1 MDKDH
6 KMIDEKTPQE
16 TWSQLKSD
24 VSAVLIDVRT
34 PQEWDRIGYPDLLS
48 LGKDVLRVSVQ
59 NIVGERNDKFVLDLK
74 AAGIQPTQN
83 LYFICRSGKRSLLA
97 ADLAQQAGFLNVINV
112 KDGFEGPADQTGN
125 TGTVAGWLA
134 EKLPAIQPI

>member
-1 MDKDH
+1 
-6 KMIDEKTPQE
+6 MIDEKTPQE

>member
-1 MDKDH
+1 
-6 KMIDEKTPQE
+6 MIDEKTPQE

-48 LGKDVLRVSVQ
+48 LGKDVVRVSVQ
-59 NIVGERNDKFVLDLK
+59 NIVGERNNKFVLDLK
-74 AAGIQPTQN
+74 AAGIQPEQK

>member
-1 MDKDH
+1 
-6 KMIDEKTPQE
+6 MIDEKTPQE
-16 TWSQLKSD
+16 TWLQLKSD
-24 VSAVLIDVRT
+24 VNAILIDVRT

-48 LGKDVLRVSVQ
+48 LGKDVVRVSVQ

-74 AAGIQPTQN
+74 AAGIQPEQK

-97 ADLAQQAGFLNVINV
+97 ADLAQQAGFHNVINV
-112 KDGFEGPADQTGN
+112 TDGFEGPADQIGN
-125 TGTVAGWLA
+125 TGTIAGWLA